1 MSQINGV
8 VFECRRNWHRR
19 SSQLVRAAALSIL
32 LSPFVLGACSGR
44 APDNLGIKSNML
56 APCPKS
62 PNCVSS
68 RSEDEEHR
76 VEPFALSS
84 SPEISWSRLK
94 EVVQAQPRAEI
105 VQKTDNYLHAEF
117 RSRWFRF
124 VDDVEFY
131 LDPDQKVIHLR
142 SASRIGYSDLGANR
156 KRVEALRAA
165 FGNAMK

>member
-1 MSQINGV
+1 
-8 VFECRRNWHRR
+8 
-19 SSQLVRAAALSIL
+19 
-32 LSPFVLGACSGR
+32 
-44 APDNLGIKSNML
+44 ML

-76 VEPFALSS
+76 VKPFAFANL
-84 SPEISWSRLK
+84 PEIAWSRLK

-105 VQKTDNYLHAEF
+105 VQENGSYLHAEF

-131 LDPDQKVIHLR
+131 LDTDQKVIHLR

-165 FGNAMK
+165 FADAMK